1 MRLAIAT
8 CANLPT
14 WEVDDKPFHADLAE
28 RGVSVTQIAWDRADA
43 RWEAFDACLIRTT
56 WDYQER
62 RDDFVAWAGR
72 VPRLWNPAPV
82 VRWNTHKSYLREL
95 ESRGVP
101 IVPTVWLDRGTRA
114 DVRSLLRWPRADVRS
129 LLRWPRGFIK
139 PCVGSTARE
148 TLRFDDPA
156 VAQRHVDR
164 LLPREDLMLQPYL
177 ARVETEGEL
186 SAIFIDGGMTHA
198 VRKIPVAGDYRVQ
211 DDFGAKDE
219 PWRPTADEAALA
231 RRVVEAAP
239 EDLLYA
245 RVDFLRDDAGALCVT
260 ELELVEPSL
269 FFRHA
274 RHAATKLADAVAR
287 RLRYVP

>member
-8 CANLPT
+8 CSSLPA
-14 WEVDDKPFHADLAE
+14 WEVDDRPFHADLVE
-28 RGVSVTQIAWDRADA
+28 RGVAFEQIVWDRPDA
-43 RWEAFDACLIRTT
+43 RWDAFDACLIRTT

-62 RDDFVAWAGR
+62 RDDFVAWAER

-95 ESRGVP
+95 ESKGVR

-114 DVRSLLRWPRADVRS
+114 DVRL
-129 LLRWPRGFIK
+129 LLRWPRGFVK

-177 ARVETEGEL
+177 ARVESDGEF
-186 SAIFIDGGMTHA
+186 SAIFIDGEMTHA

-219 PWRPTADEAALA
+219 PWRPTAEEQVLA

-239 EDLLYA
+239 PDLLYA
-245 RVDFLRDDAGALCVT
+245 RVDFLRDDGGALCVT

-269 FFRHA
+269 FFRHG
-274 RHAATKLADAVAR
+274 RHAATKLADAVVK
-287 RLRYVP
+287 RLR